1 MEGRKVELFAKFRD
15 EKQTFESLRMKNK
28 LL

>member
-1 MEGRKVELFAKFRD
+1 MEGRKIKCFAKFRD
-15 EKQTFESLRMKNK
+15 EKQTFESLGTKNK